1 MLLVYRHSWW
11 TLALRG
17 LAAVIFGLLTFF
29 MPGLTLAVLVYLF
42 GAYALVDGI
51 LAIAAGIKSR
61 ESKRWW
67 VLLIQGILGFIAGVL
82 TFVLPGITA
91 LVLLGMIAGWAI
103 VTGVLEIVAAIQMR
117 KYITGEWLLALSGVA
132 SVLFGVALLINP
144 AIGLLTLA
152 LIIGAYAVVFGV
164 LLLLLGFRLRG
175 LERSAQQM
183 SPKPA

>member
-1 MLLVYRHSWW
+1 
-11 TLALRG
+11 
-17 LAAVIFGLLTFF
+17 
-29 MPGLTLAVLVYLF
+29 
-42 GAYALVDGI
+42 
-51 LAIAAGIKSR
+51 
-61 ESKRWW
+61 
-67 VLLIQGILGFIAGVL
+67 
-82 TFVLPGITA
+82 
-91 LVLLGMIAGWAI
+91 